1 MRISKPG
8 ISVMESHDLMANKP
22 PGIKFNIAWKAFL
35 TVGGLGYSP
44 LAPGTVGA
52 LGALLPAIL
61 LIKLVGNADLWL
73 LFLVILVSVL
83 GIIGSNIAEKE
94 WGKDPSKIVIDE
106 AAGIWISLLFT
117 GTSWFFIISAFVLFR
132 FFDIFKPLGI
142 RQAERLPGGT
152 GVMADDILA
161 GVYTNIVLQ
170 GLLYFVP
177 ELRY

>member
-1 MRISKPG
+1 MD
-8 ISVMESHDLMANKP
+8 SVIESDDLMSNTT
-22 PGIKFNIAWKAFL
+22 PGKEFNIIWKSIV

-44 LAPGTVGA
+44 IAPGTAGA

-61 LIKLVGNADLWL
+61 ILKFSGNPDLWL
-73 LFLVILVSVL
+73 ILMVVLTTIL

-106 AAGIWISLLFT
+106 AAGMWISLLFT
-117 GTSWFFIISAFVLFR
+117 GTSWFTIISGFVLFR

-142 RQAERLPGGT
+142 RKAESIPGGT
-152 GVMADDILA
+152 GVMVDDILA
-161 GVYTNIVLQ
+161 GVYANLVLQ

-177 ELRY
+177 ELRSF